1 MPSSKITSETVMKA
15 LEDCCDPELGV
26 NVVDLGFVREVE
38 VKDGEVRLHMIFGTK
53 GCPFHTIVAQR
64 IHKAV
69 CGIKG
74 VTGVEIVVDRE
85 TTWHPD
91 MMTEKGKKFLE
102 IKD

>member
-1 MPSSKITSETVMKA
+1 MPSNKITGETVKKA

-38 VKDGEVRLHMIFGTK
+38 VKGGEIRLHMIFGTK

-64 IHKAV
+64 IHRAV

-85 TTWHPD
+85 ITWHPD

>member
-1 MPSSKITSETVMKA
+1 MPSNKITSETVKKA
-15 LEDCCDPELGV
+15 LENCCDPELGV

-38 VKDGEVRLHMIFGTK
+38 VKGGEVRLHMIFGSK

-69 CGIKG
+69 CAIKG

-85 TTWHPD
+85 TVWNPD
-91 MMTEKGKKFLE
+91 MLTEKGKKFLQF
-102 IKD
+102 KD